1 MKGERFGMNDF
12 NMVLINRK
20 QLYDEIW
27 KISVAG
33 VAKKYNLHYAKL
45 IKSLKSYDIPYPSSG
60 YWTRL
65 ACGKDVSG
73 EIKPLPQK
81 ILMIFICIQQI
92 ILLLK
97 NINKKM
103 IIKMAVRKNKN
114 QIYKIKS
121 P

>member
-45 IKSLKSYDIPYPSSG
+45 IKSLN
-60 YWTRL
+60 
-65 ACGKDVSG
+65 
-73 EIKPLPQK
+73 
-81 ILMIFICIQQI
+81 LMTYHIH
-92 ILLLK
+92 LLV
-97 NINKKM
+97 IGQDWRVEKM
-103 IIKMAVRKNKN
+103 YLVR
-114 QIYKIKS
+114 
-121 P
+121 

>member
-12 NMVLINRK
+12 NMVLISRK

-73 EIKPLPQK
+73 ETKPLPQK
-81 ILMIFICIQQI
+81 DFFYIFFLHSVFSFVYFDI
-92 ILLLK
+92 IF
-97 NINKKM
+97 
-103 IIKMAVRKNKN
+103 V
-114 QIYKIKS
+114 
-121 P
+121 